1 MSIYEN
7 YKISVENDKLLYTS
21 NDTIKIFEFSGNSN
35 TSFVKFF
42 SPEYNFI
49 NSNYGFSY
57 DDIDKKIT
65 YRSLSNVFNSDVFI
79 VKYHNTLSIID
90 VDKIINKI
98 LLYYRCN
105 KTIFILIAQS
115 F

>member
-49 NSNYGFSY
+49 NSN
-57 DDIDKKIT
+57 
-65 YRSLSNVFNSDVFI
+65 
-79 VKYHNTLSIID
+79 
-90 VDKIINKI
+90 
-98 LLYYRCN
+98 
-105 KTIFILIAQS
+105 
-115 F
+115 